1 MVGVKNSVSKW
12 VLNFILILN
21 VCNITTGFLWLS
33 FINTSGVVAVSSFY
47 YRVFTFLI
55 AIISII
61 ISIKRKVS
69 FFKEYGRILVY
80 YYLFIILYSV
90 RLFTDSIFYG
100 YYTIIFDEG
109 AWTFLLMSLGYILV
123 EPISILS
130 IDRQRQVFISQNLY
144 YFFSLPIVLNV
155 ILNTGFNIT
164 PTIER
169 ESPFVGIGINNL
181 GFLVAISLNFALL
194 NLFNKIGSP
203 IRVSYDL
210 IVLTV
215 SVYVLGVTGT
225 KSGFVTTVV
234 LMILVLLKSNIK
246 RLLYIVFS
254 IIAIS
259 ICAYFTFDIWWE
271 WVELYIKL
279 FEQLISSGDEAREYI
294 WSRAIDM
301 FIKSPLFGSAF
312 IIPNS
317 GFFHNFLLDAFVSTG
332 IIGGFFFL
340 VYIFKVL
347 RISLK
352 AFKKNPERSFIPVAL
367 LTTFVAG
374 MFSSN
379 LYSNWLFWS
388 FSILIVV
395 QKNYLSESNCDKDSK
410 Q

>member
-1 MVGVKNSVSKW
+1 
-12 VLNFILILN
+12 
-21 VCNITTGFLWLS
+21 
-33 FINTSGVVAVSSFY
+33 
-47 YRVFTFLI
+47 
-55 AIISII
+55 
-61 ISIKRKVS
+61 
-69 FFKEYGRILVY
+69 
-80 YYLFIILYSV
+80 
-90 RLFTDSIFYG
+90 
-100 YYTIIFDEG
+100 
-109 AWTFLLMSLGYILV
+109 
-123 EPISILS
+123 
-130 IDRQRQVFISQNLY
+130 
-144 YFFSLPIVLNV
+144 
-155 ILNTGFNIT
+155 
-164 PTIER
+164 
-169 ESPFVGIGINNL
+169 
-181 GFLVAISLNFALL
+181 
-194 NLFNKIGSP
+194 
-203 IRVSYDL
+203 
-210 IVLTV
+210 
-215 SVYVLGVTGT
+215 LGVTGT

-259 ICAYFTFDIWWE
+259 ICAYFTFDIWWK